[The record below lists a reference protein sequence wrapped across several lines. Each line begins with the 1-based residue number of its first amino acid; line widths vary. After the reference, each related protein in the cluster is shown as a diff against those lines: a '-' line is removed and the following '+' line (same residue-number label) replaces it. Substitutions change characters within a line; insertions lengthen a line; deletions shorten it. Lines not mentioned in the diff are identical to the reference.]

1 MEGECLSILRRAKEV
16 SVEERHIKCQ
26 KSTQKKSSFMS
37 FGVSRIKPLVSSK
50 GLDWLFIK
58 EKVGF
63 ALWSMLREFWS
74 LRLTRLYVT
83 FSTKTTRGKEVDE

>member
-1 MEGECLSILRRAKEV
+1 
-16 SVEERHIKCQ
+16 
-26 KSTQKKSSFMS
+26 
-37 FGVSRIKPLVSSK
+37 VSRIKPLVSSK